1 LIVWTRSPDFWWS
14 KQTLAGRV
22 LEPAGLV
29 YGAFARRKMRREPDY
44 VSRLPVVC
52 VGNFVAGGA
61 GKTPVA
67 LALQQLFGAIGKRA
81 GFLSR
86 GYGGSLAGP
95 VLVDPSRHGANHVG
109 DEPLLLACRAPT
121 IVARDRAAGARLL
134 ETGAVDVIVMD
145 DGFQN
150 PGLAKTRA
158 WLVVDGAVGVG
169 NGRCIPAGPL
179 RAPLET
185 QLQRTDRV
193 VVVGDGERGETFAAQ
208 CEEAQVAVTRAR
220 LVPILD
226 DIPTDRP
233 LLAYCGIG
241 RPAKFFDSL
250 TANGLNVAHTVAFAD
265 HQVISEA
272 QAQSLIDRA
281 QTGNFVL
288 VTTEK
293 DQARMQSAGGAAQKQ
308 LVRSTRIVEA
318 VCRFEDEDGVLR
330 ALQSIFEPSPD

>member
-1 LIVWTRSPDFWWS
+1 MWTRSPDFWWS
-14 KQTLAGRV
+14 KETLAARM
-22 LEPAGLV
+22 LEPAARV
-29 YGAFARRKMRREPDY
+29 YGAIAGRKMRREPDY

-67 LALQQLFGAIGKRA
+67 LALQTLFGAIDKRV

-95 VLVDPSRHGANHVG
+95 VLVDPSRHGASQVG
-109 DEPLLLACRAPT
+109 DEPLLLARRAPVV
-121 IVARDRAAGARLL
+121 VARDRAAGARLL
-134 ETGAVDVIVMD
+134 ETGDVDVILMD

-150 PGLAKTRA
+150 PGLGKTRS

-179 RAPLET
+179 RAPLEA
-185 QLQRTDRV
+185 QLRRTDVV
-193 VVVGDGERGETFAAQ
+193 VVVGDGGRGEAFAAQ
-208 CEEAQVAVTRAR
+208 CERAQVGVIKAR
-220 LVPILD
+220 LVPVLG

-250 TANGLNVAHTVAFAD
+250 TANGLVVAHTVAFAD

-272 QAQSLIDRA
+272 QARSLIDWA
-281 QTGNFVL
+281 QAENCVL

-293 DQARMQSAGGAAQKQ
+293 DRVRMQAAGGAAQRE
-308 LVRSTRIVEA
+308 LVRSTLVIEA
-318 VCRFEDEDGVLR
+318 VCRFEDEDRVLR
-330 ALQSIFEPSPD
+330 ALQAVFEPSAD

>member
-1 LIVWTRSPDFWWS
+1 MTVWTRSPDFWWS
-14 KQTLAGRV
+14 KQTLAARL
-22 LEPAGLV
+22 LEPAALV
-29 YGAFARRKMRREPDY
+29 YGAVAGRKMRQKPDY

-67 LALQQLFGAIGKRA
+67 LALQKLLGGIGKKT

-95 VLVDPSRHGANHVG
+95 VQVDPSRHGADLVG
-109 DEPLLLACRAPT
+109 DEPLLLARRAPT

-134 ETGAVDVIVMD
+134 ETGDIDVILMD

-150 PGLAKTRA
+150 PGLGKTRS

-179 RAPLET
+179 RAPVDV
-185 QLQRTDRV
+185 QLSRTDRV
-193 VVVGDGERGETFAAQ
+193 VIVGDGEPGKTFAAQ
-208 CEEAQVAVTRAR
+208 CIRAQVGVITAR

-226 DIPTDRP
+226 NIPTDRP

-250 TANGLNVAHTVAFAD
+250 TANGFEVAEQVAFAD
-265 HQVISEA
+265 HHVISEA
-272 QAQSLIDRA
+272 EARSLIDRA
-281 QTGNFVL
+281 QTDACTL
-288 VTTEK
+288 VTTAK
-293 DQARMQSAGGAAQKQ
+293 DRVRMQSAGGAAQRE
-308 LVRSTRIVEA
+308 LVRSTRVIEA
-318 VCRFEDEDGVLR
+318 DCRFDDEEGALR
-330 ALQSIFEPSPD
+330 ALKAVFEPSAD